1 MPDIQWTAPGA
12 TLSHKNAA
20 KEFGLTEEAIIRAI
34 KEGTIHMPKV
44 KKKLTAEQKRIRKA
58 TRAERRKKYQ
68 WIFINGKRVRIKR
81 EDTLEA
87 FAEREAMLCS
97 ADPIWLHQNELWEYI
112 QTDDDCL
119 DIEPSESDLAIWEW
133 DGDDEKVPF

>member
-1 MPDIQWTAPGA
+1 
-12 TLSHKNAA
+12 
-20 KEFGLTEEAIIRAI
+20 
-34 KEGTIHMPKV
+34 
-44 KKKLTAEQKRIRKA
+44 
-58 TRAERRKKYQ
+58 
-68 WIFINGKRVRIKR
+68 
-81 EDTLEA
+81 
-87 FAEREAMLCS
+87 MLRS

>member
-1 MPDIQWTAPGA
+1 M
-12 TLSHKNAA
+12 
-20 KEFGLTEEAIIRAI
+20 
-34 KEGTIHMPKV
+34 
-44 KKKLTAEQKRIRKA
+44 
-58 TRAERRKKYQ
+58 
-68 WIFINGKRVRIKR
+68 RIKR

-97 ADPIWLHQNELWEYI
+97 AAPIWLHQNELWEYI